1 MGRYVEGTETLGDS
15 KSTCAGISLKQQTKA
30 RPFREE
36 AAHSAVR
43 AFVARV
49 DERAKA
55 GWQSV
60 RGAAGECKRVV
71 DLE

>member
-1 MGRYVEGTETLGDS
+1 MGRYVEGTEMLGDS

-36 AAHSAVR
+36 AAHSAIR

-55 GWQSV
+55 G
-60 RGAAGECKRVV
+60 
-71 DLE
+71 